1 MTDIHVG
8 CGYITNTIYAGKVRK
23 YKDGHLEWS
32 GKRSDVTNE
41 CLHAV
46 VTYMIAE
53 QERQE
58 KLDPSQRTVKVY
70 TNGRTGKKYIL
81 QVKEVGPDDYG
92 EVIE

>member
-1 MTDIHVG
+1 MSDIHVG
-8 CGYITNTIYAGKVRK
+8 CGYIMNKIYAGKIRK

-32 GKRSDVTNE
+32 GERSDVTNE

-53 QERQE
+53 QKRQE
-58 KLDPSQRTVKVY
+58 KLDPSERTVEVY
-70 TNGRTGKKYIL
+70 TDGRTGKKYIL
-81 QVKEVGPDDYG
+81 QLKEVGPDDCG